1 MLLEIGGL
9 LAEMIIKGWLARA
22 GQTVGGVAVLS
33 SLQLV
38 LASPVLASEGVPAP
52 DAFKVMWAMI
62 NFFILLAILYKF
74 AYGPILQML
83 DDRKNTIESS
93 LRHAEEIRV
102 DIERMKQETQQNLM
116 DSRKEAQEIVA
127 RAQKIGDDT
136 KAEVL
141 AKAKEEAAIER
152 VRAIA
157 EIESAKERALGELR
171 DTAATLAIM
180 AAEKVLGKVIT
191 IEDHQRMVK
200 DFVDEVGDRLC

>member
-1 MLLEIGGL
+1 M
-9 LAEMIIKGWLARA
+9 MIKGWLARA

-33 SLQLV
+33 SLQLMM
-38 LASPVLASEGVPAP
+38 ASPVFASEGVPAP
-52 DAFKVMWAMI
+52 DPFKVMWAII

-93 LRHAEEIRV
+93 LHHAEEIRV
-102 DIERMKQETQQNLM
+102 DIERMKIEAQQNLL

-127 RAQKIGDDT
+127 RAQKIGDET
-136 KAEVL
+136 KTEVL

-152 VRAIA
+152 ARAIA
-157 EIESAKERALGELR
+157 EIESTKEKAIGELR

-180 AAEKVLGKVIT
+180 AAEKVLGRVIT
-191 IEDHQRMVK
+191 VDDHQKMVK
-200 DFVDEVGDRLC
+200 DFVNEVGDRLC